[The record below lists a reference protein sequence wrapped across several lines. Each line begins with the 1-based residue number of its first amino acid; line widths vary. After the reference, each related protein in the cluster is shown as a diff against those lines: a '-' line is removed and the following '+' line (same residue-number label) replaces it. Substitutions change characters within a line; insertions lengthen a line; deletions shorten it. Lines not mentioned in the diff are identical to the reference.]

1 MERKFRIHVLG
12 VPHTRTNK
20 DYVACAYTQKALKF
34 CKMMHERG
42 HYVIHYGVEGSDPV
56 CSENVT
62 VVSNEIYNKVYG
74 DHDFHSNFFRYNTED
89 ECYQTFYRNT
99 IHEIRKRLGDYDIVL
114 PFWGAGTRPI
124 CDAVQDK
131 CIIIEPGIG
140 YGSGMWAQ
148 FKVFESYSIYH
159 AHCGTGAITNC
170 CQNHYEVVIP
180 NYFDIND
187 FTYNPHSRKTDD
199 PYFLFVGRVYEG
211 KGVHI
216 AMQVC
221 QRLGL
226 KLKVAGQLGDE
237 YKNYSW
243 PENVE
248 YVGHVNAEQRNALM
262 RGAVASF
269 LPSQYVEPFGGV
281 QIENLLCG
289 TPTITSDWGAFA
301 ENNIQGVTGYRCRT
315 FDDYLQAALDCW
327 DEKISFEDCRK
338 QGLNFTLEA
347 IAPKYE
353 KFFNDVINIYQC
365 GGWYEVKE
373 ETQKRIDNLERK

>member
-34 CKMMHERG
+34 CRMMHERG
-42 HYVIHYGVEGSDPV
+42 HYVIHYGVEGSNPI

-62 VVSNEIYNKVYG
+62 VVSNEVYNKVYG
-74 DHDFHSNFFRYNTED
+74 DHDFHSNFFRYDTED
-89 ECYQTFYRNT
+89 ECYQTFYRNA
-99 IHEIRKRLGDYDIVL
+99 IAEIEKRLGGYDIVL
-114 PFWGAGTRPI
+114 PFWGAGVRPI
-124 CDAVQDK
+124 CDAVKDR

-140 YGSGMWAQ
+140 YGSGMWAP

-159 AHCGTGAITNC
+159 AYCGTGAITNC

-180 NYFDIND
+180 NYFDVED
-187 FTYNPHSRKTDD
+187 FTYNPKSRKTDD

-221 QRLGL
+221 QRLGV

-243 PENVE
+243 PANVE
-248 YVGHVNAEQRNALM
+248 YVGHVNAEQRNTLM

-301 ENNIQGVTGYRCRT
+301 ENNFQGVTGYRCRT

-327 DEKISFEDCRK
+327 DEKINFEDCRK
-338 QGLNFTLEA
+338 QGLNFTLDA

-365 GGWYEVKE
+365 EGWYEDKNA
-373 ETQKRIDNLERK
+373 TQKRIDNLKR